1 MVSMLLWFD
10 SYSMSFADIEDYK
23 QLFID
28 FAMSAH
34 MDTTV
39 KRPEAGVAAAEPHPE
54 TCCFL
59 NKMTGMAFE
68 DNFSCIIIIMIF

>member
-1 MVSMLLWFD
+1 MPLQFESW
-10 SYSMSFADIEDYK
+10 SMSFADFEKYK

-34 MDTTV
+34 MDTMV
-39 KRPEAGVAAAEPHPE
+39 EWPEAGVAAAEPSPE
-54 TCCFL
+54 MCRCFL

-68 DNFSCIIIIMIF
+68 DNFS